1 MNAFEELILA
11 ARDAKLPYSF
21 YANEDNAAIFIVKR
35 DRFGRDLLLE
45 VFTEKDETTSG
56 GKDTCYKWWFRAKSY
71 SRPEYAVRAA
81 ARLLNV
87 KDY

>member
-1 MNAFEELILA
+1 MNTNPFEELILA

-45 VFTEKDETTSG
+45 VFTEKDETG
-56 GKDTCYKWWFRAKSY
+56 YKWWFRAKSY

-81 ARLLNV
+81 ARFIFNNLEE
-87 KDY
+87 DY

>member
-1 MNAFEELILA
+1 MNTNPFEELILA

-35 DRFGRDLLLE
+35 DRFGRDELLE
-45 VFTEKDETTSG
+45 VFTEKDET
-56 GKDTCYKWWFRAKSY
+56 GKDTFYTWWFRGKSY
-71 SRPEYAVRAA
+71 DRPEYAVRAA
-81 ARLLNV
+81 ARFINV